1 MNTEKSASTKARSY
15 QELLDDELFEVER
28 RSQQQAGWFM
38 ALCVLVVYL
47 VTVFQ
52 YEKLLPAYQ
61 HFVNAMTFVLLLW
74 FVGNSL
80 LIRYGYYHRVL
91 KYINIIFQV
100 SVVSFFLLV
109 TARVMGVKFALSSV
123 APLFYVVVIGV
134 SSLTLNPFL
143 CLLTGGFAAGQFLGM
158 YGLWLHQEID
168 YSIGQEF
175 VREQSLFG
183 WPSVI
188 LRAVIFLIMGIA
200 AMFMARKARSLL
212 ETVVVQVRYEE
223 QLNFVNQ
230 DIKQAAEIQEKLIPA
245 DKPEFSG
252 LDIESYYQP
261 SRMVGG
267 DYFDF
272 IRRTPDDFLIV
283 IADVS
288 GKGFSAAMLMS
299 NIQAMVQVLAQQE
312 MSLEELMTVL
322 NQAVCKTSARGR
334 FVSLVCM
341 QFNPGR
347 RQLRYINCG
356 HNAPVLFHRD
366 GSWQQLEAGA
376 TILGVDV
383 DAAYT
388 VRETRFTSG
397 DLVFAYTDGLSEL
410 RNADKTVFDER
421 CIVDVLKQVYTQ
433 PAAEIKEV
441 MLRRIKQHL
450 GTEQAGDD
458 LSFLCVKA
466 K

>member
-1 MNTEKSASTKARSY
+1 MNTEKPASTRERSY
-15 QELLDDELFEVER
+15 QELLDAELFEVER

-61 HFVNAMTFVLLLW
+61 SFVNAMTLVLLLW

-80 LIRYGYYHRVL
+80 LIRYGYYHRLL

-168 YSIGQEF
+168 YSAGQEF
-175 VREQSLFG
+175 IREQSLFG

-230 DIKQAAEIQEKLIPA
+230 DIKQAAEVQEKLIPTG
-245 DKPEFSG
+245 KPEFSG

-272 IRRTPDDFLIV
+272 IQRAPGVFLIL

-299 NIQAMVQVLAQQE
+299 NIQAMVQVLAKQD
-312 MSLEELMTVL
+312 MMLEELVTVL
-322 NQAVCKTSARGR
+322 NQAVCRTSARGR

-341 QFNPGR
+341 EFHPAQQR
-347 RQLRYINCG
+347 LRYINCG
-356 HNAPVLFHRD
+356 HNAPVLLHPH
-366 GSWQQLEAGA
+366 GGWEQLGADA
-376 TILGVDV
+376 TILGVDA
-383 DAAYT
+383 DAEYR
-388 VRETRFTSG
+388 VREITFSKG
-397 DLVFAYTDGLSEL
+397 DLIFAYTDGLSEL
-410 RNADKTVFDER
+410 RNADRQVFDEQR
-421 CIVDVLKQVYTQ
+421 IVEVLGQACGHTAV
-433 PAAEIKEV
+433 EIKEV
-441 MLRRIKQHL
+441 MLRQISQHL

-458 LSFLCVKA
+458 LSFLCVRA